1 MMNKFKVL
9 EEPALEFWNGQRL
22 HHPRDGLA
30 LFGPYDSRG
39 IERPRQ
45 ITYALFGTS
54 AGVRLFQPFSAAMQ
68 RPIFTDADKD
78 ERLWAHYPGFEEAFH
93 ASLSNEPA
101 WTGIVDEQKLA
112 AAVSQNDE
120 HERVYSVVNL
130 YLDAMRVA
138 KKRDESFHVF
148 VCVVPDI
155 VYTNCRPRSHIRDGV
170 GLKIGWQQKKRRA
183 VMADFFDTYD
193 PYQYTYSVDF
203 RRQIKARVM
212 ELGVPI
218 QIIRE
223 STLRLSA
230 FHSGERGLT
239 PLSDRAWNLSTAM
252 YYKAGGKPWR
262 LSTARDG
269 VCYVGI
275 AFKDTEDRGRN
286 ACSAAQMFLDD
297 GDGVVFMGDEGPWYS
312 QRKGDYHLSREAAKK
327 LLQGV
332 LKTYAELHGKPLT
345 EIFLHCRSSINDEEF
360 AGYSD
365 ACPSGTKL
373 VAIRVAPERQGMR
386 VYRKGTRP
394 VLRGSLWQIND
405 RRGFLWGS
413 GFKPR
418 LRTYDGSEVPLPLC
432 IEIQHGEPD
441 LEQVAKDIL
450 GLSKLN
456 YNCCKLGEHQPVTV
470 HFSGAVGEILV
481 SNKNVGTILPNFKYY
496 I

>member
-1 MMNKFKVL
+1 MNRIKVL

-22 HHPRDGLA
+22 QHPRDGLA
-30 LFGPYDSRG
+30 LFGPYDSKG

-45 ITYALFGTS
+45 ITYALFGTRD
-54 AGVRLFQPFSAAMQ
+54 GVSLFQSFCKAM
-68 RPIFTDADKD
+68 RGAIFTDADLD

-93 ASLSNEPA
+93 SDLSIEPA
-101 WTGIVDEQKLA
+101 WIGLVDEVKLKS
-112 AAVSQNDE
+112 AVSQNDE
-120 HERVYSVVNL
+120 HARVFSVVNL
-130 YLDAMRVA
+130 FLDAMKVA

-148 VCVVPDI
+148 ICVVPDI
-155 VYTNCRPRSHIRDGV
+155 VYTNCHPRSRIEG
-170 GLKIGWQQKKRRA
+170 GIGQRISWREKRHRA
-183 VMADFFDTYD
+183 VMADFFDPYD
-193 PYQYTYSVDF
+193 PAQYTYSIDF
-203 RRQIKARVM
+203 RRQLKARVM

-223 STLRLSA
+223 STLRLTTPQV
-230 FHSGERGLT
+230 GDRGLT
-239 PLSDRAWNLSTAM
+239 PLSDRAWNLSTAL

-262 LSTARDG
+262 LSSDRDG

-275 AFKDTEDRGRN
+275 SFKDTEDRGRN

-312 QRKGDYHLSREAAKK
+312 QRKGDYHLSREAATK

-332 LKTYAELHGKPLT
+332 LKTYAELHGKPLN
-345 EIFLHCRSSINDEEF
+345 EVFLHCRSSINAEEF
-360 AGYSD
+360 AGYSE
-365 ACPSGTKL
+365 ACPSGIKL

-394 VLRGSLWQIND
+394 VLRGSFWQIND
-405 RRGFLWGS
+405 KRGFLWGS

-432 IEIQHGEPD
+432 IEIQHGVAD

-456 YNCCKLGEHQPVTV
+456 YNACKLGEHQPVTV

-481 SNKNVGTILPNFKYY
+481 SNKNIRTILPNFKYY